1 MDEERFK
8 KEKDQKEAEKGRNQY
23 VIIRA
28 SVILNTRYR
37 MSMTKIID
45 ITRTIVPVKR
55 TDE

>member
-1 MDEERFK
+1 MDEERFL
-8 KEKDQKEAEKGRNQY
+8 KEKDQKKVNQY

-28 SVILNTRYR
+28 SVVLNTRYR

-45 ITRTIVPVKR
+45 ITRTRVPVKR